1 MASIILDKYSN
12 AFFNKIDN
20 RKSRKILKKEDYQFA
35 NKFINDFNSPHIP
48 KDRRYERFKI
58 RLRLAKKHMEENEE
72 EEEEE
77 EKIKMRTIVAL
88 VNDELVF
95 TYEKEKNDQC

>member
-1 MASIILDKYSN
+1 MASIILDKYPN

-72 EEEEE
+72 EE
-77 EKIKMRTIVAL
+77 KIKMRTRVAL

-95 TYEKEKNDQC
+95 IHEKEKE